1 MVVLHKINMNKITK
15 IIKARWPED
24 DLMPVA
30 RPLEEF
36 SSNLEVLIEGI
47 RKYKMASWAFAL
59 VLGILYW
66 YGYGIAKYLI
76 WGRRDLD
83 FIMTII
89 DQNSKTQLFFL
100 IVGLNFTVELSSV
113 ILPALTC
120 ASLLTYIFHT
130 KARPLSLATVIPFLV
145 FSRRAWHFWE
155 APHPELQVSLLF
167 APIVGVAA
175 LLAVVFIRTRIKK
188 TAEHL

>member
-1 MVVLHKINMNKITK
+1 MNKITK